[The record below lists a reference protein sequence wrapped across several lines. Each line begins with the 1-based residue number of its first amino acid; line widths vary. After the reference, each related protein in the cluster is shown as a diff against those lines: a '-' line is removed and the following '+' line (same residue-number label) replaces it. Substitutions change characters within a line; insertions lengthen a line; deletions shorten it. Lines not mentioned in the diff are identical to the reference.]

1 MTPPLDHILEG
12 VLLAAG
18 EPLTLERLEV
28 VFDDSE
34 RPGRR
39 ALRDALAVLDAR
51 LTQSAL
57 VLEETASGFRL
68 RVRDGLSPWV
78 SRLWDERPQRY
89 SRALL
94 ETLALIAY
102 RQPVTRADI
111 EDVRGVSVSASIM
124 RTLIERG
131 WVRVVGHRD
140 VPGRP
145 AVYATT
151 RGFLDDFGL
160 RTLDA
165 LPPISAVKEGETV
178 DWLEQLT
185 PNARTPASVDT
196 SDASMSAAE
205 ALSAN
210 EDDADGNETGKA
222 EAGSDDSEET
232 DSNDSAS
239 AGTVNEDAVEDGSSY
254 TEDALTDSPEGEQR
268 PSERSSIETPMPSR
282 QSPSLDEIGQRLAE
296 RLRDQADRDGPDAG
310 PDETSTQTSY
320 PED

>member
-1 MTPPLDHILEG
+1 MTPPLDRIVEG

-18 EPLTLERLEV
+18 EPLTLERLEA
-28 VFDDSE
+28 VFDETE

-39 ALRDALAVLDAR
+39 TLREALTTLEAR
-51 LTQSAL
+51 LGQSAL
-57 VLEETASGFRL
+57 ALEETASGFRL

-111 EDVRGVSVSASIM
+111 EEVRGVSVSASIM
-124 RTLIERG
+124 RTLVERG

-160 RTLDA
+160 RTLDE
-165 LPPISAVKEGETV
+165 LPPVSAVREGETV

-185 PNARTPASVDT
+185 PGVQ
-196 SDASMSAAE
+196 SAA
-205 ALSAN
+205 S
-210 EDDADGNETGKA
+210 A
-222 EAGSDDSEET
+222 EAADVSTETENASPGDDGTAT
-232 DSNDSAS
+232 DTIATENAAGESSND
-239 AGTVNEDAVEDGSSY
+239 TPDAP
-254 TEDALTDSPEGEQR
+254 ADSPGGEQAL
-268 PSERSSIETPMPSR
+268 SERSSIETPTPSR

-296 RLRDQADRDGPDAG
+296 RVRDSADRDGPDAG
-310 PDETSTQTSY
+310 LDERSTHTSY